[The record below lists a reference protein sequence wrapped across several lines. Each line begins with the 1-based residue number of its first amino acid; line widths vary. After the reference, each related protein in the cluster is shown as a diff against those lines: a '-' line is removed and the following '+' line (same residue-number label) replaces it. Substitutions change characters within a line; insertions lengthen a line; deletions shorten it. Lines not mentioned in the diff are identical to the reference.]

1 MAVPAQPK
9 ITMASGTGTGAHR
22 EKAKVITK
30 TAIPPRVNTNHAHR
44 GIQRRRSIRMGDV

>member
-1 MAVPAQPK
+1 MAVPAQAK

-30 TAIPPRVNTNHAHR
+30 TAIPPRVNTNQAHR
-44 GIQRRRSIRMGDV
+44 RIRLRRSIRMGDL